1 MASEHETEHDYEAAL
16 AEAAL
21 IRLQDAIRDE
31 ATYPLDAEVARAILR
46 EVVEKV
52 RAHLPPRIP

>member
-52 RAHLPPRIP
+52 CRHLPLRTP